1 MERMPAPF
9 YRDEE
14 ALRGLVALCGQDL
27 YGRAL
32 LRTGDE
38 RIARALSRRVI
49 LRLAELDRD
58 TPLRFCRLLA
68 DAYLEQTLSEWE
80 LAMLQNSIRGGWIGG
95 PAPER
100 TPAAPGNG
108 PSCAAGSEEAEPA
121 RGETIRGARA
131 DEADGVSLADET
143 PFPSQRKKRSAPQ
156 PPPEPALPEENEEEE
171 GLPESGGAPVWLI
184 LLLSVLCLLLL
195 WFALGLFMRMGALPF
210 LDLGYRFFNAHVL
223 PLF

>member
-9 YRDEE
+9 FRDEE
-14 ALRGLVALCGQDL
+14 ALRGLIALCGQDL

-38 RIARALSRRVI
+38 RIARALSRKVI

-58 TPLRFCRLLA
+58 TPMRFCRLLA

-80 LAMLQNSIRGGWIGG
+80 LAMLQNSIRGGR
-95 PAPER
+95 AVPEGIS
-100 TPAAPGNG
+100 AAPR
-108 PSCAAGSEEAEPA
+108 PETVSPRSSCRREVSPG
-121 RGETIRGARA
+121 TQA
-131 DEADGVSLADET
+131 DDADGIPLADET
-143 PFPSQRKKRSAPQ
+143 PFPRRRRRRAAPQ
-156 PPPEPALPEENEEEE
+156 PPPEPVVPEEDAEEEFT
-171 GLPESGGAPVWLI
+171 GNDPAPVWLL
-184 LLLSVLCLLLL
+184 LLLSFLCLLLL

-210 LDLGYRFFNAHVL
+210 IDLGYRFFNARVL